1 MIVNK
6 PVVCLGVI
14 VADLIAN
21 PVQAMP
27 DRAGM
32 IVVDDMR
39 LFPGGG
45 VPNTGTALARLGVP
59 VSAVGRIGED
69 SLGDFLMNALESE
82 EINTRWIERDRDRKT
97 SATMILVDPDGE
109 RRFVHY
115 IGANGNLRVN
125 NIDPEVIVNASIL
138 HIAYAFV
145 LPGLDGDPM
154 TEILRKAKDSGV
166 ITVLDTAWD
175 TKGKWLDLIG
185 NALPF
190 VDYFI
195 PNLAEARALTGF
207 EDPHDIAHRLLD
219 LGVQTVVLK
228 LNKAGCLAMDSGRRT
243 IECPAYPVKVVDTT
257 GAGDAFNAGFIAGIW
272 NNRSLVE
279 SLQLANAVGA
289 LCVAGAGASGNVR
302 SLMDTQMFMAKH
314 QANAVMGLNAVS

>member
-1 MIVNK
+1 MTINK
-6 PVVCLGVI
+6 PVACLGVI
-14 VADLIAN
+14 VADLVAN
-21 PVQAMP
+21 PVRAMP
-27 DRAGM
+27 ERAGM

-45 VPNTGTALARLGVP
+45 ASNTGTALARLGVP
-59 VSAVGRIGED
+59 VSVVGRIGDD
-69 SLGDFLMNALESE
+69 SLGDFLKDALESE
-82 EINTRWIERDRDRKT
+82 EIDTRWIKRDCSRKT
-97 SATMILVDPDGE
+97 SATMVMVDPDGE

-115 IGANGNLRVN
+115 IGANGNVRLN
-125 NIDPEVIVNASIL
+125 DIDPEVIENASIL

-154 TEILRKAKDSGV
+154 TKILREAKESGV

-175 TKGKWLDLIG
+175 AKGKWLELIG
-185 NALPF
+185 TALPF

-195 PNLAEARALTGF
+195 PNLAEARAITGL

-228 LNKAGCLAMDSGRRT
+228 LNKAGCLAMDRGRRT

-257 GAGDAFNAGFIAGIW
+257 GAGDAFIAGFIAGIW
-272 NNRSLVE
+272 NGRSLHE

-302 SLMDTQMFMAKH
+302 TMMETQMFMAEH
-314 QANAVMGLNAVS
+314 QANAVLGLNAV